1 MKKLLAITM
10 SLVLSLGLLTG
21 CGVKEQSAT
30 LTSLTEER
38 GLSMVDTITV
48 DAEGDKIVKMT
59 ETIELDMSIFSEEE
73 QAMFVEIYDAMF
85 TEAAAIEGVE
95 CTSEVAD
102 GIYNMTLVADTSGN
116 AVAELSEIGL
126 LQIDGD
132 SEGALS
138 FDETV
143 EALQASG
150 YTLAE

>member
-1 MKKLLAITM
+1 MKKLLAVAM
-10 SLVLSLGLLTG
+10 SLVLSVGLLTG
-21 CGVKEQSAT
+21 CGAKEQSAT
-30 LTSLTEER
+30 LSSVTEES
-38 GLSMVDTITV
+38 GLKMVDTITV

-73 QAMFVEIYDAMF
+73 QAMFVEIYDAMV
-85 TEAAAIEGVE
+85 TEASAIEGVE
-95 CTSEVAD
+95 CTSEAAD
-102 GIYNMTLVADTSGN
+102 GIYNMTLVIDTSGS

-126 LQIDGD
+126 LQIEGD

-143 EALQASG
+143 EALQEGG